1 MPPERIGPYEI
12 IKPIGQGGMGEVLLG
27 RDDRL
32 DRLAAIKV
40 LPAKPDDNQQHR
52 QRFLE
57 EARSASAIT
66 HPNVCVIYDIGETDE
81 GQPFIAME
89 YIEGNTLD
97 ELNSTGPLTTEL
109 TI

>member
-1 MPPERIGPYEI
+1 MLPERIGPYEI

-32 DRLAAIKV
+32 DRQAAIKI
-40 LPAKPDDNQQHR
+40 LPEKPDDNEQRR

-66 HPNVCVIYDIGETDE
+66 HPNVCVIYDVGETDG
-81 GQPFIAME
+81 GQPFLSLIH
-89 YIEGNTLD
+89 I
-97 ELNSTGPLTTEL
+97 
-109 TI
+109 